1 MNGLLTDLYELTMA
15 AGFWA
20 AGKWAEPAVFDLTLR
35 RLPRYR
41 NYVLAAGL
49 EQAAEYLRGLAF
61 TAEEIDYLRGLPQF
75 AGAPAD
81 FFPAL
86 REFRFRGDVD
96 AVPEGTI
103 LFAGEPVLQV
113 RAALPQGQIPET
125 YLLAAITHQT
135 LIATKAARVVLEA
148 RGRPVIEFG
157 TRRAHSAEAGV
168 LGARAAYL
176 GGCAGSSN
184 TLAGFRY
191 GVPPMGTAA
200 HSWVLS
206 FPHEI
211 DAFRALQ
218 RVLGAATVQLVDTYD
233 VCEGV
238 RRAAAV
244 GRPWW
249 GIRIDSGDF
258 VALSR
263 AARQILDEAGFP
275 DARILISGDLDEYRI
290 RDLLA
295 AGARVDA
302 FGVGTEL
309 AVSADA
315 PAMGA
320 VYKLAEVGGR
330 PAAKRSPE
338 KTTLP
343 GAKQL
348 FRFPV
353 HDVVGLAS
361 EPCPAGAVPVLEP
374 VLRDGE
380 LVRPHPSLAAIR
392 ERARAALDA
401 LPAPWRALEPA
412 MPYPVHIS
420 EALQRLAA
428 TT

>member
-1 MNGLLTDLYELTMA
+1 M
-15 AGFWA
+15 
-20 AGKWAEPAVFDLTLR
+20 
-35 RLPRYR
+35 
-41 NYVLAAGL
+41 
-49 EQAAEYLRGLAF
+49 
-61 TAEEIDYLRGLPQF
+61 
-75 AGAPAD
+75 
-81 FFPAL
+81 
-86 REFRFRGDVD
+86 
-96 AVPEGTI
+96 
-103 LFAGEPVLQV
+103 
-113 RAALPQGQIPET
+113 
-125 YLLAAITHQT
+125 
-135 LIATKAARVVLEA
+135 
-148 RGRPVIEFG
+148 IEFG

-206 FPHEI
+206 FPAEV

-218 RVLGAATVQLVDTYD
+218 SVLGDATVQLVDTYD
-233 VCEGV
+233 VLEGV
-238 RRAAAV
+238 RRAASV
-244 GRPWW
+244 GRPLW

-263 AARQILDEAGFP
+263 AARQILDEAGFT

-330 PAAKRSPE
+330 PAAKRSPA

-348 FRFPV
+348 FRFPD

-361 EPCPAGAVPVLEP
+361 EPCPTGAVPVLEP
-374 VLRDGE
+374 VLRGGE
-380 LVRPHPSLAAIR
+380 LVRPHPPLAAIR

-420 EALQRLAA
+420 EALQRLAG